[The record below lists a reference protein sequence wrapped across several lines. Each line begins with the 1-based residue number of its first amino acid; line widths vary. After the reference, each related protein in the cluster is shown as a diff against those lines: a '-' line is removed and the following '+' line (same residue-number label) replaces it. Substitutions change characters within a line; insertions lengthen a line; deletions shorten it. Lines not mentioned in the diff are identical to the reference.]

1 MDILIYG
8 ATGMVGQGVLLE
20 CLRADDVKSVTVV
33 VRSPLAESH
42 PKLRQIVT
50 ADLLSPFTTNEM
62 SQYTACFFCLGVSSA
77 GMTEAQYSKI
87 TYDLTLD
94 VASKLYQVNPAM
106 AFIYVSGAGTDS
118 SEQGKSMW
126 ARVKGKTENALL
138 AKGFASAWMFRPG
151 MIQPLNGARSK
162 TTRYRIL
169 YQILSPV
176 LPLLKRLFPRAILT
190 TEDIGKAM
198 LNLVRYGNQKA
209 ILETEDIG
217 RMAHSSLR
225 RM

>member
-50 ADLLSPFTTNEM
+50 TDLLSPFTTNEM
-62 SQYTACFFCLGVSSA
+62 SQYAACFFCLGVSSA
-77 GMTEAQYSKI
+77 GMTEAQYSKL

-94 VASKLYQVNPAM
+94 VASRLYRVNPAM

-151 MIQPLNGARSK
+151 MIRPLNGARSK
-162 TTRYRIL
+162 TTSYRVL

-217 RMAHSSLR
+217 RMAKFSR
-225 RM
+225 

>member
-42 PKLRQIVT
+42 LKLKQIVT

-62 SQYTACFFCLGVSSA
+62 SQYAACFFCLGVSSA
-77 GMTEAQYSKI
+77 GMTEAQYSKL

-94 VASKLYQVNPAM
+94 VASRLHQVNPAM

-126 ARVKGKTENALL
+126 ARVKGRTENALL

-162 TTRYRIL
+162 TTSYRIL

-217 RMAHSSLR
+217 RMAKFSR
-225 RM
+225 